1 MKIMMD
7 RVVRVAVHAVVAACL
22 CASGNTLFAAPKLK
36 ILPAAQEVAWVQAV
50 KRHRTKDGATVAEV
64 LAYAEKMRPRAFK
77 VERIEVGYN
86 GATGIADAVTIGYW
100 IGSKRTPDDVYVDL
114 GYSMS
119 PDGRVMPV
127 PPNQPTATA
136 LESGRNAFLRA
147 VDDTYR
153 DTCRS
158 DPDYPPAC

>member
-1 MKIMMD
+1 MKITMD
-7 RVVRVAVHAVVAACL
+7 RVARVASYAVVTACL
-22 CASGNTLFAAPKLK
+22 CGSGSTLFAAPKLK
-36 ILPAAQEVAWVQAV
+36 ILPAATEAGWIQSV

-64 LAYAEKMRPRAFK
+64 LAYAEKMRPRVFK

-86 GATGIADAVTIGYW
+86 GVTGIADAVTIGYW
-100 IGSKRTPDDVYVDL
+100 IGSKRAPDDVFVDL

-119 PDGRVMPV
+119 PDGHVMPV
-127 PPNQPTATA
+127 SPDEHTATA

-158 DPDYPPAC
+158 DPDHPPAC